1 MATDESGVD
10 AMNKLTLKIVVIL
23 AVSLILFLSGSGYVL
38 FRLGYFQAGNEY
50 IGILTKKAYYF
61 EAPRDGIYSY
71 HPGKEPEKRISSF
84 WVEDWDVNET
94 ALYYKYGRSLHSL
107 DTENGRKRKL
117 YEATDSR
124 CSHISF
130 SLREDGDILVNLYDK
145 DEETVK
151 KILVDGQD
159 GEILCNLTGYVS
171 YSDTELY
178 DDSVDVRLDE
188 QSFLPEG
195 ASYVLGY
202 GDTIT
207 DVQPYIFYL
216 SDYAIWCLDRE
227 TGEAWKMQESDSER
241 IQSACTDGEYF
252 YAISI
257 AKSPSVYQIIK
268 NQDGRPVGLQ
278 LIDEEIMKK

>member
-1 MATDESGVD
+1 
-10 AMNKLTLKIVVIL
+10 MNKRTLKIVVIL
-23 AVSLILFLSGSGYVL
+23 AVGLILFLSSSGYVL

-50 IGILTKKAYYF
+50 IGILTKEAYYF

-71 HPGKEPEKRISSF
+71 HPGKEPEKLISSF

-94 ALYYKYGRSLHSL
+94 ALYYKYGRSLYSL
-107 DTENGRKRKL
+107 DTENGKKRKL

-130 SLREDGDILVNLYDK
+130 SLRGDGGILVNLYDK
-145 DEETVK
+145 DVE
-151 KILVDGQD
+151 KIKQIHIAGKI
-159 GEILCNLTGYVS
+159 GEILHDMTDFLPYLEVES
-171 YSDTELY
+171 Y
-178 DDSVDVRLDE
+178 DDTVDVRLDE

-202 GDTIT
+202 GDTIA

-227 TGEAWKMQESDSER
+227 TGEAWKMQETDSER

-268 NQDGRPVGLQ
+268 DQDGSPVGLQ
-278 LIDEEIMKK
+278 LLDEEIMKQ

>member
-1 MATDESGVD
+1 MATDESGGD
-10 AMNKLTLKIVVIL
+10 AMNKRTLKIVVIL
-23 AVSLILFLSGSGYVL
+23 AAGLILFLSGSGYVL

-71 HPGKEPEKRISSF
+71 HPGKEPEKLISSF

-94 ALYYKYGRSLHSL
+94 ALYYKYGRSLYSL
-107 DTENGRKRKL
+107 DTENGKKRKL

-130 SLREDGDILVNLYDK
+130 SLRGDGGILVNLYDK
-145 DEETVK
+145 DEE
-151 KILVDGQD
+151 KIKQILIARKN
-159 GEILCNLTGYVS
+159 GEILHEMTDFLPYSEVES
-171 YSDTELY
+171 YNDTAN
-178 DDSVDVRLDE
+178 VRLDE

-202 GDTIT
+202 GNRMA

-216 SDYAIWCLDRE
+216 SDNAIWCLDGE
-227 TGEAWKMQESDSER
+227 TGEAWKMKEIDGEY
-241 IQSACTDGEYF
+241 IQSVCTDGEYF

-268 NQDGRPVGLQ
+268 DQDGSPGGLR

>member
-1 MATDESGVD
+1 
-10 AMNKLTLKIVVIL
+10 MNKRTLKIVVIL
-23 AVSLILFLSGSGYVL
+23 AAGLILFLSGSGYVL

-71 HPGKEPEKRISSF
+71 HPGKEPEKLISSF

-94 ALYYKYGRSLHSL
+94 ALYYKYGRSLYSL
-107 DTENGRKRKL
+107 DTENGKKRKL

-130 SLREDGDILVNLYDK
+130 SLRGDGGILVNLYDK
-145 DEETVK
+145 DGE
-151 KILVDGQD
+151 KIKQILIARKN
-159 GEILCNLTGYVS
+159 GEILHEMTDFLPYSEVES
-171 YSDTELY
+171 YNDTAN
-178 DDSVDVRLDE
+178 VRLDE

-202 GDTIT
+202 GNRMA

-216 SDYAIWCLDRE
+216 SDNAIWCLDGE
-227 TGEAWKMQESDSER
+227 TGEAWKMKEIDGEY
-241 IQSACTDGEYF
+241 IQSVCTDGEYF

-268 NQDGRPVGLQ
+268 DQDGSPGGLR

>member
-1 MATDESGVD
+1 
-10 AMNKLTLKIVVIL
+10 MNKRTLKIVVIL
-23 AVSLILFLSGSGYVL
+23 AAGLILFLSGSGYVL

-71 HPGKEPEKRISSF
+71 HPGKEPEKLISSF

-94 ALYYKYGRSLHSL
+94 ALYYKYGRSLYSL
-107 DTENGRKRKL
+107 DTENGKKRKL

-130 SLREDGDILVNLYDK
+130 SLRGDGGILVNLYDK
-145 DEETVK
+145 DEE
-151 KILVDGQD
+151 KIKQILIARKN
-159 GEILCNLTGYVS
+159 GEILHEMTDFLPYSEVES
-171 YSDTELY
+171 YNDTAN
-178 DDSVDVRLDE
+178 VRLDE

-202 GDTIT
+202 GNRMA

-216 SDYAIWCLDRE
+216 SDNAIWCLDGE
-227 TGEAWKMQESDSER
+227 TGEAWKMKEIDGEY
-241 IQSACTDGEYF
+241 IQSVCTDGEYF

-268 NQDGRPVGLQ
+268 DQDGSPGGLR
-278 LIDEEIMKK
+278 LIDEEIIKK

>member
-1 MATDESGVD
+1 MATDKSGGD
-10 AMNKLTLKIVVIL
+10 AMNKRTLKIVVIL
-23 AVSLILFLSGSGYVL
+23 AVGLILFLSSSGYVL

-50 IGILTKKAYYF
+50 IGILTKEAYYF

-84 WVEDWDVNET
+84 WVEDWDLNET
-94 ALYYKYGRSLHSL
+94 ALYYKYGCSLYSL

-130 SLREDGDILVNLYDK
+130 SLRDDGDILVNLHDK
-145 DEETVK
+145 DEEKVK
-151 KILVDGQD
+151 QILIAGKN
-159 GEILCNLTGYVS
+159 GEILHEMTDFLPYLEVES
-171 YSDTELY
+171 Y
-178 DDSVDVRLDE
+178 DDTVDVRLDE

-202 GDTIT
+202 GDTIA

-227 TGEAWKMQESDSER
+227 TGEAWKMQETDSER

-252 YAISI
+252 YAIPI

-268 NQDGRPVGLQ
+268 DQDGSPVGLQ
-278 LIDEEIMKK
+278 LLDEEIMKQ

>member
-1 MATDESGVD
+1 MATDESGGD
-10 AMNKLTLKIVVIL
+10 AMNKRTLKIVVIL

-94 ALYYKYGRSLHSL
+94 ALYYKYGRSLYSL

-130 SLREDGDILVNLYDK
+130 SLRDDGDILVNLHDK
-145 DEETVK
+145 DEEKVK
-151 KILVDGQD
+151 QILIAGKN
-159 GEILCNLTGYVS
+159 GEILHEMTDFLPYLEVES
-171 YSDTELY
+171 YNDTAN
-178 DDSVDVRLDE
+178 VRLDE

>member
-1 MATDESGVD
+1 MATDESGGD
-10 AMNKLTLKIVVIL
+10 AMNKRTLKIVVIL

-130 SLREDGDILVNLYDK
+130 SLREDGDILVN
-145 DEETVK
+145 
-151 KILVDGQD
+151 
-159 GEILCNLTGYVS
+159 
-171 YSDTELY
+171 
-178 DDSVDVRLDE
+178 
-188 QSFLPEG
+188 
-195 ASYVLGY
+195 
-202 GDTIT
+202 
-207 DVQPYIFYL
+207 
-216 SDYAIWCLDRE
+216 
-227 TGEAWKMQESDSER
+227 
-241 IQSACTDGEYF
+241 
-252 YAISI
+252 
-257 AKSPSVYQIIK
+257 
-268 NQDGRPVGLQ
+268 
-278 LIDEEIMKK
+278 

>member
-1 MATDESGVD
+1 MATDESGGD
-10 AMNKLTLKIVVIL
+10 AMNKRTLKIVVIL
-23 AVSLILFLSGSGYVL
+23 AAGLILFLSGSGYVL

-71 HPGKEPEKRISSF
+71 HPGKEPEKLISSF

-94 ALYYKYGRSLHSL
+94 ALYYKYGRSLYSL
-107 DTENGRKRKL
+107 DTENGKKRKL

-130 SLREDGDILVNLYDK
+130 SLRGDGGILVNLYDK
-145 DEETVK
+145 DEE
-151 KILVDGQD
+151 KIKQILIARKN
-159 GEILCNLTGYVS
+159 GEILHEMTDFLPYSEVES
-171 YSDTELY
+171 YNDTAN
-178 DDSVDVRLDE
+178 VRLDE

-202 GDTIT
+202 GNRMA

-216 SDYAIWCLDRE
+216 SDNAIWCLDGE
-227 TGEAWKMQESDSER
+227 TGEAWKMKEIDGEY
-241 IQSACTDGEYF
+241 IQSVCTDGEYF

-268 NQDGRPVGLQ
+268 NQNGRPVGLR
-278 LIDEEIMKK
+278 LIDEEVIKK